1 MDEAVSFWRH
11 DSREGAIAHVPDHLS
26 VAELEQRYRSSEVAT
41 SARHY
46 QTSWLLTQGHTIPEV
61 SPTISFASRWVEDF
75 WPATP
80 RLARRRCPDISNP
93 ASDHHRAHDGRRR
106 NGHHRPD
113 HLRSAI
119 DAARPSVRH
128 REPPRSGIA
137 GGHGRGG
144 PYGAGWVRFVRG
156 WASAPESG
164 ALPKF
169 NWSEPQAATLV
180 GLTSRSLLE
189 LAIGIARGFIA
200 SGISRK
206 RSTCRSPFSRLAP
219 LT

>member
-1 MDEAVSFWRH
+1 MTIIVPTTAGGGTDIIARIICDQLSMQLGQAFVIENRP
-11 DSREGAIAHVPDHLS
+11 GA
-26 VAELEQRYRSSEVAT
+26 
-41 SARHY
+41 
-46 QTSWLLTQGHTIPEV
+46 
-61 SPTISFASRWVEDF
+61 
-75 WPATP
+75 
-80 RLARRRCPDISNP
+80 
-93 ASDHHRAHDGRRR
+93 
-106 NGHHRPD
+106 
-113 HLRSAI
+113 
-119 DAARPSVRH
+119 
-128 REPPRSGIA
+128 GIA